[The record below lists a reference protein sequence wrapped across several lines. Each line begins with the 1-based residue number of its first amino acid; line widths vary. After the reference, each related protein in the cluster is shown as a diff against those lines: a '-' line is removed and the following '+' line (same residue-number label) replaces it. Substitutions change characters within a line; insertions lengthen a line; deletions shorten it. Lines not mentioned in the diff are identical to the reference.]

1 MKEIVIN
8 ENEAGQRLDKFL
20 GKLLKEA
27 PASFYYK
34 MLRKKNIV
42 LNGKKATGNE
52 KLTAGDSVKLFLS
65 DETFEKFAGKQ
76 QTKDPVVSVP
86 HISLEIVYEDHDV
99 LAINKPAGMLSQKAK
114 KEDISANEYIL
125 QYLLESGTITRE
137 SLHTF
142 KPSVCNRLDRNTSGI
157 LVAGKTLNGLQQM
170 SKAFRERSMEKY
182 YVVCGKTLAGSQ
194 KMSELLRERNVHKFY
209 RLFAAG
215 RAELDGV
222 TDAWLRKDEKNNQV
236 TILSEPSNDAK
247 PIITEYRPLKL
258 VGQVTL
264 LEVHLITGRSHQIRA
279 HLASIGH
286 PVIGDTKYGN
296 PRLNREFLKNAGVT
310 HQLLHAY
317 RLFLADGTKIQA
329 DAPKEFE
336 RALEYQRT
344 GREK

>member
-34 MLRKKNIV
+34 MPRKKNIV

-52 KLTAGDSVKLFLS
+52 KLTAGDSIKLFLS
-65 DETFEKFAGKQ
+65 DETFEKFAGKR
-76 QTKDPVVSVP
+76 QTNDLAASVP
-86 HISLEIVYEDHDV
+86 NIALEIVYEDHDV

-182 YVVCGKTLAGSQ
+182 YLAI
-194 KMSELLRERNVHKFY
+194 V
-209 RLFAAG
+209 AG
-215 RAELDGV
+215 HISKPRRIEGFLKKDGV
-222 TDAWLRKDEKNNQV
+222 NNQV

-258 VGQVTL
+258 IGQVTL

-336 RALEYQRT
+336 RALECQRT

>member
-157 LVAGKTLNGLQQM
+157 LVAGKTLNGLQKM
-170 SKAFRERSMEKY
+170 SEAFRERSMEKY
-182 YVVCGKTLAGSQ
+182 YLAVVAGAIS
-194 KMSELLRERNVHKFY
+194 KPSRIEGYLKK
-209 RLFAAG
+209 
-215 RAELDGV
+215 DGQ
-222 TDAWLRKDEKNNQV
+222 TNQV
-236 TILSEPSNDAK
+236 RIFSKPSKDAK

-258 VGQVTL
+258 LGQVTL

-336 RALEYQRT
+336 RALECQKT
-344 GREK
+344 DREK

>member
-65 DETFEKFAGKQ
+65 DETFEKFAGKR
-76 QTKDPVVSVP
+76 QTNDLAASVP
-86 HISLEIVYEDHDV
+86 NIALEIVYEDHDV

-170 SKAFRERSMEKY
+170 SKSFRERSMEKY
-182 YVVCGKTLAGSQ
+182 YLAI
-194 KMSELLRERNVHKFY
+194 V
-209 RLFAAG
+209 AG
-215 RAELDGV
+215 HISKPRRIEGFLK
-222 TDAWLRKDEKNNQV
+222 KDEKNNQV

-336 RALEYQRT
+336 RALECQKT

>member
-52 KLTAGDSVKLFLS
+52 KLTAGDSIKLFLS
-65 DETFEKFAGKQ
+65 DETFEKFAGKR
-76 QTKDPVVSVP
+76 QTNDLAASVP
-86 HISLEIVYEDHDV
+86 NIALEIVYEDHDV

-182 YVVCGKTLAGSQ
+182 YLAI
-194 KMSELLRERNVHKFY
+194 V
-209 RLFAAG
+209 AG
-215 RAELDGV
+215 HISKPRRIEGFLIM
-222 TDAWLRKDEKNNQV
+222 DEKNNQV

-336 RALEYQRT
+336 RALECQKT

>member
-20 GKLLKEA
+20 GKFLKEA

-52 KLTAGDSVKLFLS
+52 KLTAGDSIKLFLS
-65 DETFEKFAGKQ
+65 DETFEKFAGKR
-76 QTKDPVVSVP
+76 QTNDLAASVP
-86 HISLEIVYEDHDV
+86 NIALEIVYEDHDV

-170 SKAFRERSMEKY
+170 SKALRERSMEKY
-182 YVVCGKTLAGSQ
+182 YLAI
-194 KMSELLRERNVHKFY
+194 V
-209 RLFAAG
+209 AG
-215 RAELDGV
+215 HISKPRRIEGFLKKDGV
-222 TDAWLRKDEKNNQV
+222 NNQV

-336 RALEYQRT
+336 RALECQRT

>member
-52 KLTAGDSVKLFLS
+52 KLTTGDSVKLFLS
-65 DETFEKFAGKQ
+65 DETFEKFAGKR
-76 QTKDPVVSVP
+76 QTNDLAASVP
-86 HISLEIVYEDHDV
+86 NIALEIVYEDHDV

-114 KEDISANEYIL
+114 KDDISANEYIL

-142 KPSVCNRLDRNTSGI
+142 KQSVCNRLDRNTSGI

-182 YVVCGKTLAGSQ
+182 YLAI
-194 KMSELLRERNVHKFY
+194 V
-209 RLFAAG
+209 AG
-215 RAELDGV
+215 HISKPRRIEGFLKKDGV
-222 TDAWLRKDEKNNQV
+222 NNQV

-336 RALEYQRT
+336 RALECQRT

>member
-65 DETFEKFAGKQ
+65 DETFEKFAGKR
-76 QTKDPVVSVP
+76 QTNDLAASVP
-86 HISLEIVYEDHDV
+86 NIALEIVYEDHDV

-182 YVVCGKTLAGSQ
+182 YLAI
-194 KMSELLRERNVHKFY
+194 V
-209 RLFAAG
+209 AG
-215 RAELDGV
+215 HISKPRRIEGFLK
-222 TDAWLRKDEKNNQV
+222 KDEKNNQV

-247 PIITEYRPLKL
+247 PIITEYRPLKF

>member
-65 DETFEKFAGKQ
+65 DETFEKFAGKR
-76 QTKDPVVSVP
+76 QTNDLAASVP
-86 HISLEIVYEDHDV
+86 NIALEIVYEDHDV

-157 LVAGKTLNGLQQM
+157 LIAGKTLNGLQQM

-182 YVVCGKTLAGSQ
+182 YLAI
-194 KMSELLRERNVHKFY
+194 V
-209 RLFAAG
+209 AG
-215 RAELDGV
+215 HISKPRRIEGFLK
-222 TDAWLRKDEKNNQV
+222 KDEKNNQV

-336 RALEYQRT
+336 RALECQRT

>member
-52 KLTAGDSVKLFLS
+52 KLTAGDSIKLFLS
-65 DETFEKFAGKQ
+65 DETFEKFAGKR
-76 QTKDPVVSVP
+76 QTNDLAASVP
-86 HISLEIVYEDHDV
+86 NIALEIVYEDHDV

-182 YVVCGKTLAGSQ
+182 YLAI
-194 KMSELLRERNVHKFY
+194 V
-209 RLFAAG
+209 AG
-215 RAELDGV
+215 HISKPRRIEGFLKKDGV
-222 TDAWLRKDEKNNQV
+222 NNQV

-258 VGQVTL
+258 IGQVTL
-264 LEVHLITGRSHQIRA
+264 LEVHLIPGRSHQIRA

-336 RALEYQRT
+336 RALECQRT

>member
-52 KLTAGDSVKLFLS
+52 KLAMGDSVKLFLS
-65 DETFEKFAGKQ
+65 DETFEKFTGRQPAE
-76 QTKDPVVSVP
+76 DMVISVP
-86 HISLEIVYEDHDV
+86 SIPLEIVYENHDV

-125 QYLLESGTITRE
+125 QYLLESGTITAE

-157 LVAGKTLNGLQQM
+157 LVAGKTLNGLQKM
-170 SKAFRERSMEKY
+170 SEAFRERSMEKY
-182 YVVCGKTLAGSQ
+182 YLAVVAGAIS
-194 KMSELLRERNVHKFY
+194 KPSRIEGYLKK
-209 RLFAAG
+209 
-215 RAELDGV
+215 DGQ
-222 TDAWLRKDEKNNQV
+222 TNQV
-236 TILSEPSNDAK
+236 RIFSKPSKDAK

-258 VGQVTL
+258 LGQVTL

-286 PVIGDTKYGN
+286 PVIGDMKYGN
-296 PRLNREFLKNAGVT
+296 PKLNREFSQNAGVT

>member
-52 KLTAGDSVKLFLS
+52 KLTAGDSIKLFLS
-65 DETFEKFAGKQ
+65 DETFEKFAGKR
-76 QTKDPVVSVP
+76 QTNDLAASVP
-86 HISLEIVYEDHDV
+86 NIALEIVYEDHNV

-182 YVVCGKTLAGSQ
+182 YLAI
-194 KMSELLRERNVHKFY
+194 V
-209 RLFAAG
+209 AG
-215 RAELDGV
+215 HISKPRRIEGFLKKDGV
-222 TDAWLRKDEKNNQV
+222 NNQV

-258 VGQVTL
+258 IGQVTL

-336 RALEYQRT
+336 RALECQRT

>member
-52 KLTAGDSVKLFLS
+52 KLAMGDSVKLFLS
-65 DETFEKFAGKQ
+65 DETFEKFTGRQPAE
-76 QTKDPVVSVP
+76 DMVISVP
-86 HISLEIVYEDHDV
+86 SIPLEIVYENHDV

-182 YVVCGKTLAGSQ
+182 YLAI
-194 KMSELLRERNVHKFY
+194 V
-209 RLFAAG
+209 AG
-215 RAELDGV
+215 HISKPRRIEGFLKKDGV
-222 TDAWLRKDEKNNQV
+222 NNQV

-329 DAPKEFE
+329 DAPKAFE

>member
-65 DETFEKFAGKQ
+65 DETFEKFAGKR
-76 QTKDPVVSVP
+76 QTNDLAASVP
-86 HISLEIVYEDHDV
+86 NIALEIVYEDHDV

-182 YVVCGKTLAGSQ
+182 YLAI
-194 KMSELLRERNVHKFY
+194 V
-209 RLFAAG
+209 AG
-215 RAELDGV
+215 HISKPRRIEGYLKKDGQ
-222 TDAWLRKDEKNNQV
+222 TNQV
-236 TILSEPSNDAK
+236 RIFSKPSKDAK

-258 VGQVTL
+258 LGQVTL

>member
-1 MKEIVIN
+1 
-8 ENEAGQRLDKFL
+8 
-20 GKLLKEA
+20 
-27 PASFYYK
+27 
-34 MLRKKNIV
+34 
-42 LNGKKATGNE
+42 
-52 KLTAGDSVKLFLS
+52 
-65 DETFEKFAGKQ
+65 
-76 QTKDPVVSVP
+76 
-86 HISLEIVYEDHDV
+86 
-99 LAINKPAGMLSQKAK
+99 MLSQKAK

-182 YVVCGKTLAGSQ
+182 YLAI
-194 KMSELLRERNVHKFY
+194 V
-209 RLFAAG
+209 AG
-215 RAELDGV
+215 HISKPRRIEGFLKKDGV
-222 TDAWLRKDEKNNQV
+222 NNQV

-258 VGQVTL
+258 IGQVTL

-329 DAPKEFE
+329 DARKNLNVP
-336 RALEYQRT
+336 
-344 GREK
+344 

>member
-65 DETFEKFAGKQ
+65 DETFEKFAGKR
-76 QTKDPVVSVP
+76 QTNDLAASVP
-86 HISLEIVYEDHDV
+86 NIALEIVYEDHDV

-125 QYLLESGTITRE
+125 QYLLESGTITRA

-182 YVVCGKTLAGSQ
+182 YLAI
-194 KMSELLRERNVHKFY
+194 V
-209 RLFAAG
+209 AG
-215 RAELDGV
+215 HISKPRRIEGFLK
-222 TDAWLRKDEKNNQV
+222 KDEKNNQV

>member
-52 KLTAGDSVKLFLS
+52 KLTAGDSIKLFLS
-65 DETFEKFAGKQ
+65 DETFEKFAGKR
-76 QTKDPVVSVP
+76 QTNDLAASVP
-86 HISLEIVYEDHDV
+86 NIALEIVYEDHDV

-125 QYLLESGTITRE
+125 QNLLESGTITRE

-182 YVVCGKTLAGSQ
+182 YLAI
-194 KMSELLRERNVHKFY
+194 V
-209 RLFAAG
+209 AG
-215 RAELDGV
+215 HISKPRRIEGFLK
-222 TDAWLRKDEKNNQV
+222 KDEKNNQV

-336 RALEYQRT
+336 RALECQKT

>member
-65 DETFEKFAGKQ
+65 DETFEKFAGKR
-76 QTKDPVVSVP
+76 QTNDLAASVP
-86 HISLEIVYEDHDV
+86 NIALEIVYEDHDV

-157 LVAGKTLNGLQQM
+157 LIAGKTLNGLQQM

-182 YVVCGKTLAGSQ
+182 YLAI
-194 KMSELLRERNVHKFY
+194 V
-209 RLFAAG
+209 AG
-215 RAELDGV
+215 HISKPRRIEGFLK
-222 TDAWLRKDEKNNQV
+222 KDEKNNQV

>member
-1 MKEIVIN
+1 MKEIAIN

-52 KLTAGDSVKLFLS
+52 KLTAGDSIKLFLS
-65 DETFEKFAGKQ
+65 DETFEKFAGKR
-76 QTKDPVVSVP
+76 QTNDLAASVP
-86 HISLEIVYEDHDV
+86 NIALEIVYEDHDV

-182 YVVCGKTLAGSQ
+182 YLAI
-194 KMSELLRERNVHKFY
+194 V
-209 RLFAAG
+209 AG
-215 RAELDGV
+215 HISKPRRIEGFLKKDGV
-222 TDAWLRKDEKNNQV
+222 NNQV

-258 VGQVTL
+258 IGQVTL

-336 RALEYQRT
+336 RALECQRT

>member
-86 HISLEIVYEDHDV
+86 HISLEIVYENHDV

-114 KEDISANEYIL
+114 KEDIAANEYIL

-182 YVVCGKTLAGSQ
+182 YLAI
-194 KMSELLRERNVHKFY
+194 V
-209 RLFAAG
+209 AG
-215 RAELDGV
+215 HISKPRRIEGYLKKDGQ
-222 TDAWLRKDEKNNQV
+222 TNQV
-236 TILSEPSNDAK
+236 RIFSKPSKDAK

-258 VGQVTL
+258 LGQVTL

>member
-65 DETFEKFAGKQ
+65 DETFEKFAGKR
-76 QTKDPVVSVP
+76 QTNDLAASVP
-86 HISLEIVYEDHDV
+86 NIALEIVYEDHDV

-182 YVVCGKTLAGSQ
+182 YLAI
-194 KMSELLRERNVHKFY
+194 V
-209 RLFAAG
+209 AG
-215 RAELDGV
+215 HISKPRRIEGFLKKDGV
-222 TDAWLRKDEKNNQV
+222 NNQV

-286 PVIGDTKYGN
+286 PIIGDVKYGDRGVN
-296 PRLNREFLKNAGVT
+296 EHFRRQAGIRS
-310 HQLLHAY
+310 QMLHAY
-317 RLFLADGTKIQA
+317 RIVFEDGRKVI
-329 DAPKEFE
+329 APTGQEFDRVWE
-336 RALEYQRT
+336 LIEDGLIR
-344 GREK
+344 

>member
-65 DETFEKFAGKQ
+65 DETFEKFAGKR
-76 QTKDPVVSVP
+76 QTNDLAASVP
-86 HISLEIVYEDHDV
+86 NIALEIVYEDHDV

-114 KEDISANEYIL
+114 KEDVSANEYIL

-182 YVVCGKTLAGSQ
+182 YLAI
-194 KMSELLRERNVHKFY
+194 V
-209 RLFAAG
+209 AG
-215 RAELDGV
+215 HISKPRRIEGFLKKDGV
-222 TDAWLRKDEKNNQV
+222 NNQV
-236 TILSEPSNDAK
+236 TILSKPSNDAK
-247 PIITEYRPLKL
+247 PIITEYHPLKL

-336 RALEYQRT
+336 RALECQRT

>member
-86 HISLEIVYEDHDV
+86 HISLEIVYENHDV

-182 YVVCGKTLAGSQ
+182 YLAI
-194 KMSELLRERNVHKFY
+194 V
-209 RLFAAG
+209 AG
-215 RAELDGV
+215 HISKPRRIEDYLKKDGQ
-222 TDAWLRKDEKNNQV
+222 TNQV
-236 TILSEPSNDAK
+236 RIFSKPSKDAK

-258 VGQVTL
+258 LGQVTL

>member
-1 MKEIVIN
+1 
-8 ENEAGQRLDKFL
+8 
-20 GKLLKEA
+20 
-27 PASFYYK
+27 

-52 KLTAGDSVKLFLS
+52 KLTAGDSIKLFLS
-65 DETFEKFAGKQ
+65 DETFEKFAGKR
-76 QTKDPVVSVP
+76 QTNDLAASVP
-86 HISLEIVYEDHDV
+86 NIALEIVYEDHDV

-182 YVVCGKTLAGSQ
+182 YLAI
-194 KMSELLRERNVHKFY
+194 V
-209 RLFAAG
+209 AG
-215 RAELDGV
+215 HISKPRRIEGFLK
-222 TDAWLRKDEKNNQV
+222 KDEKNNQV

-310 HQLLHAY
+310 HQLLQAY

-336 RALEYQRT
+336 RALECQKT